1 MKIGAIAGWFAVG
14 LLVFGPVRFLSAN
27 LVTNGDFETGDFT
40 GWSVTHAATGSDIF
54 VDLGLGPDPT
64 FGAFFGATGSDFDS
78 ISQTFATTP
87 GASYTLSFFYQV
99 TNIGAPIPAN
109 NGFDVLWNGV
119 SVGGGLF
126 PQFDVNPGFG
136 TFTFNLKATG
146 TSTTLTCEGRNAPSF
161 DFLDNVSVNGTD
173 GTGVP
178 DGGSSALLLGM
189 AVVALLLVRPMRF
202 AER

>member
-54 VDLGLGPDPT
+54 VDIGPGPDPT

-99 TNIGAPIPAN
+99 TNLGMPIPAH
-109 NGFDVLWNGV
+109 NG
-119 SVGGGLF
+119 
-126 PQFDVNPGFG
+126 
-136 TFTFNLKATG
+136 
-146 TSTTLTCEGRNAPSF
+146 
-161 DFLDNVSVNGTD
+161 
-173 GTGVP
+173 
-178 DGGSSALLLGM
+178 
-189 AVVALLLVRPMRF
+189 
-202 AER
+202 